1 LKKGFEELLRET
13 VRGSILRDEPLSLHS
28 SLRVGGPADWF
39 IAPADSEDLKGLL
52 GFLSTHGMPRLII
65 GGGFNLLVRDRGF
78 RGAVISLDRFD
89 RLDMVDNHLIRAE
102 AGAVNLALVNFA
114 LERGLSGLEF
124 LVGIPGR
131 IGGAL
136 AMNAGVGTETITDP
150 LETLVTLRD
159 GSVVT
164 TEKKNLEY
172 GYRYLRLAPGEV
184 IMEASFRLE
193 QGPREEIRKR
203 MDDLLAHRRASQ
215 QVGYPSAG
223 SFFRNPPEGP
233 AWRFIQ
239 SAGLKGFSIGGAQVS
254 EVHANFL
261 INRGGASAADFLAL
275 SAFIKDRVREGSGV
289 QLVEEVRIVG
299 EG

>member
-13 VRGSILRDEPLSLHS
+13 VRGIILRDEPLSRHT

-39 IAPADSEDLKGLL
+39 ISPADSVDLKGLL
-52 GFLSTHGMPRLII
+52 GILSIHGMPRLII

-89 RLDMVDNHLIRAE
+89 RLDMVDNHLLRAE
-102 AGAVNLALVNFA
+102 AGAVNLTLVNFA

-136 AMNAGVGTETITDP
+136 AMNAGVGTETITGP

-164 TEKKNLEY
+164 AEKGKLEY

-184 IMEASFRLE
+184 IIEAVFRLE
-193 QGPREEIRKR
+193 QGPREEIGKR
-203 MDDLLAHRRASQ
+203 MDDFLAHRRAAQ

-239 SAGLKGFSIGGAQVS
+239 SAGLKGFSVGGAQVS

-261 INRGGASAADFLAL
+261 INRGGATAADFLAL
-275 SAFIKDRVREGSGV
+275 SALIKDRVREASGV